1 MKLTQGIERRFR
13 KPKHTRG
20 LIKKDSSKEFFF
32 LSFFRKNHKPVDL
45 TNLGQNLRHKTFQC
59 EECSVDEQVKKQK
72 KTNKQTNK
80 QKKTNKRQT
89 KKTKQKRHDLEG
101 NLLPVI
107 LIVNIRLEKLLEFG
121 QYAREIIS
129 LATI

>member
-80 QKKTNKRQT
+80 KRTKNKQKKQNKKDTILR
-89 KKTKQKRHDLEG
+89 
-101 NLLPVI
+101 VI
-107 LIVNIRLEKLLEFG
+107 C
-121 QYAREIIS
+121 YP
-129 LATI
+129 